1 MAIYRNQIP
10 GSFENSI
17 FSAVVNYSD
26 AMRKLAN
33 EITIPL
39 NKNEYGEVE
48 ITPEMIERCH
58 KTTIGMFGGKDGI
71 IDQGQFEALCAR
83 PYAFFGGP
91 LFPTVFDKAA
101 ALLEGFAHHQVFED
115 GNKRTG
121 CLTAI
126 SFLDLNDYELNIS
139 NEEMYEFVMGIANN
153 EYGVEE
159 TAQFLKD
166 HSIHKEDRLAMAKEM
181 DVKPNQEFVK
191 HVMDKFQN
199 NHPNATVDDVEEEI
213 IGIAGEISKQR
224 ATMSEFISSAH
235 QENPSVCEEHI
246 NSLKTYIKSLE
257 EYTKNLEEL
266 KQEIEIEEENE
277 QERQ

>member
-10 GSFENSI
+10 GAYFENSI
-17 FSAVVNYSD
+17 LSAVVNYSD
-26 AMRKLAN
+26 AMKKLAN

-39 NKNEYGEVE
+39 KKNEYGEVE

-121 CLTAI
+121 CLAAI
-126 SFLDLNDYELNIS
+126 SFLNLNDYELDIS
-139 NEEMYEFVMGIANN
+139 NEEMYKFVMGIANN
-153 EYGVEE
+153 EYGMEE
-159 TAQFLKD
+159 TTQFLKD
-166 HSIHKEDRLAMAKEM
+166 HSIHKENGFAITKEM
-181 DVKPNQEFVK
+181 NVEPNQEFVEYI
-191 HVMDKFQN
+191 MDKFKN
-199 NHPNATVDDVEEEI
+199 NHPNATIDDVEEEI

-224 ATMSEFISSAH
+224 TMMSEFIGNFESSVQ
-235 QENPSVCEEHI
+235 QENPSVYEEYI

-266 KQEIEIEEENE
+266 KNG
-277 QERQ
+277 